1 VSADR
6 DLKMGR
12 ALASIPLP
20 ELSEGFYARL
30 GEQLEQIRPA
40 ARPVSPP
47 AHRRFRVLRVGIAAA
62 VVAVAAAIVAFAVLP
77 AFHGGP
83 ETATAAEMLAS
94 LNAAVGNARVVRLDI
109 LEQRSPLVASA
120 SPSSSPGAARSS
132 RPRTVAEQLTLS
144 TAGDVRY
151 TSVRELLDGMG
162 SRVQMRTLETYDS
175 RRHESMRQGDTH
187 LAAGQP
193 PPDPNPYDQPMPR
206 TVLVSRPSWGTTVF
220 STYLLANFQAL
231 SNSLRALLAETD
243 PGTPVQLTTYLGR
256 PAWHT
261 ALSEVMPSA
270 KGSGVPVEWSVTVDK
285 ETGLLVA
292 SELKATSGGALPSGL
307 ARSFRVTRIEVDPDL
322 PAGWPR
328 IDPSDVAEVAIFDLG
343 TRFGTPLTVAAR
355 AWPTL
360 VLVPKEVPQGYSLTD
375 VATRDYE
382 GMEKTPGDHAKY
394 VVLQRRDPRIYAS
407 ERTGIDASRQ
417 RVQLR
422 YRRGFSSFVISI
434 RPLAGGEGSGGS
446 AGPASGTDD
455 VVLTGGYLKGAKA
468 RVWISPY
475 FGGGPTL
482 VTSSDRSKIT
492 VTGDLTRQELLDV
505 ADSFTAVGDT
515 TKPLPEGY
523 GK

>member
-1 VSADR
+1 
-6 DLKMGR
+6 MGR

-20 ELSEGFYARL
+20 ELSSFYYERL
-30 GEQLEQIRPA
+30 GERLEQARPA
-40 ARPVSPP
+40 ARP
-47 AHRRFRVLRVGIAAA
+47 ARRRPRVLRIGIAAA
-62 VVAVAAAIVAFAVLP
+62 VVAAAAAVVAFAVLP

-94 LNAAVGNARVVRLDI
+94 LNAAAGNAQVVRMDI

-120 SPSSSPGAARSS
+120 SPSSGPGAARSS

-162 SRVQMRTLETYDS
+162 TRVQMRTLETYDS
-175 RRHESMRQGDTH
+175 RRHEMMRQGDTH
-187 LAAGQP
+187 VAQGET
-193 PPDPNPYDQPMPR
+193 PPDPDPYEHQPPVA
-206 TVLVSRPSWGTTVF
+206 VLVERPSWGTTVF

-231 SNSLRALLAETD
+231 SNSLRALLAEAD
-243 PGTPVQLTTYLGR
+243 PGTPVQVTTYLGR

-261 ALSEVMPSA
+261 ALREVMPSA
-270 KGSGVPVEWSVTVDK
+270 KGSGIPVEWSATVDK

-322 PAGWPR
+322 PAGWRR
-328 IDPSDVAEVAIFDLG
+328 IDTSDVDEIAIFDLG
-343 TRFGTPLTVAAR
+343 TRFGTPRRVAAR

-360 VLVPKEVPQGYSLTD
+360 VLAPQDVPQGYRLTD
-375 VATRDYE
+375 VATRDYA
-382 GMEKTPGDHAKY
+382 GMEKTPGDHDKY
-394 VVLQRRDPRIYAS
+394 VVLQRRDPRIYSS
-407 ERTGIDASRQ
+407 ERTDIDASKQ

-434 RPLAGGEGSGGS
+434 RPLAGGEGMGDS
-446 AGPASGTDD
+446 AGSGRSGAQD
-455 VVLTGGYLKGAKA
+455 VALTGGYLKGAKA
-468 RVWISPY
+468 RVWISPF
-475 FGGGPTL
+475 FGEGPTL
-482 VTSSDRSKIT
+482 VTSSDRSRIT
-492 VTGDLTRQELLDV
+492 VTGDLTRQELLAV
-505 ADSFTAVGDT
+505 ADSLKAVGDT
-515 TKPLPEGY
+515 EKPLPKAY